1 MKFANALAIIFSSL
15 LLQVALLPNAVAAEQ
30 GAPAKAPE
38 AAYDCK
44 ASKSNVPTCKRQV
57 SQDARMQ
64 CRWRCSWSAR
74 AGSAS
79 RYAGA
84 AARNATARRRRAGKG
99 VTAGGAPA
107 PPSCQRNTTVRL
119 PLSSTRSSTW

>member
-64 CRWRCSWSAR
+64 CRWRCKRECSGGQCIEICR
-74 AGSAS
+74 GSGPECNGKDPS
-79 RYAGA
+79 GA
-84 AARNATARRRRAGKG
+84 
-99 VTAGGAPA
+99 
-107 PPSCQRNTTVRL
+107 
-119 PLSSTRSSTW
+119 